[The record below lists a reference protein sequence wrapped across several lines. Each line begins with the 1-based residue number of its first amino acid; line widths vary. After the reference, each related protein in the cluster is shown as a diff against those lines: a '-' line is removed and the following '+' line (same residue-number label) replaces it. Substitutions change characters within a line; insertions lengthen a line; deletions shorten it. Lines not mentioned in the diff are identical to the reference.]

1 MGRRS
6 PSQYSWLYPSVMK
19 RAWTGVLTCL
29 VLVGL
34 ALPGWNSGQTGAGQR
49 NAPTVAHNSSAD
61 LEIHSS
67 VLRIEFD
74 HNLHSRVVALF
85 GPSPKVLG
93 RFSASETVTGA
104 GRTWSDFALSAS
116 QREHVSDAFGAG
128 ERLTLTGKAGDLRKE
143 ISVTIYSDFPSIAI
157 FDVTYKNEGS
167 TRLAIRGWANNQY
180 VLSSVHGARGPAF
193 WSYQSG
199 SYEKRPNWVLPLRAG
214 FKQENYLGM
223 NASDYGG
230 GTPIIDVWRRDAGLA
245 VGHVET
251 GPRLISLPVSMPDAS
266 HARVGV
272 RAIRERKLE
281 PGESFHTLRT
291 FVSVHQGDYFR
302 TLTEYRRLMMRQG
315 FQMASAPD
323 SAFGPIWC
331 AWGYGRSM
339 RLQQVYDTLPTAK
352 KMGFAWVTLDDGWQ
366 NNYGDW
372 GLDPKK
378 FPHGDADMKA
388 LVDRIHEEGF
398 KAQLWWSP
406 LSAVTESQLLKDHP
420 DYLLLNRD
428 GSKRKISWWNSF
440 YLCPADRGVVE
451 YHKALVRKI
460 LGEWGFDG
468 LKLDGQHMN
477 AVPRCYNPAHHH
489 QRPEDSVE
497 ALPDFFREIYDT
509 ARSVKPD
516 ALVEFCPC
524 GTAYS
529 FFTMPHFNMS
539 VASDPESSFQVRSKG
554 KTLKALMGDNIP
566 YFGDHVELSDGA
578 TDFASTVGVGGV
590 VGTQF
595 VLPELVKKHDRFDLT
610 PEHRK
615 IFDKWIGIYKE
626 KMLSRGEYLGDLYDI
641 GFDLPETHV
650 IRKGGEMYYAFFA
663 RQWKG
668 PIQLRGLQDRS
679 YHIVDYVNNK
689 DLGSVHGPQAT
700 IPAEFSQHLLLE
712 ARPD

>member
-1 MGRRS
+1 MRRRR
-6 PSQYSWLYPSVMK
+6 V
-19 RAWTGVLTCL
+19 ALTCC
-29 VLVGL
+29 VLLGL
-34 ALPGWNSGQTGAGQR
+34 ALLGSNSRQDNSR
-49 NAPTVAHNSSAD
+49 PAPAASDATTD
-61 LEIHSS
+61 LQIQSS

-85 GPSPKVLG
+85 TPDSKPLTP
-93 RFSASETVTGA
+93 FSASETVAGG
-104 GRTWSDFALSAS
+104 GRTWSDFALTSAR
-116 QREHVSDAFGAG
+116 REQVSDAFGAG
-128 ERLTLTGKAGDLRKE
+128 ERLSLTGQTGDLRKTVA
-143 ISVTIYSDFPSIAI
+143 VTIYADFPSIAI
-157 FDVTYKNEGS
+157 FDVTYSNQG
-167 TRLAIRGWANNQY
+167 TTPLTIRGWTNNRY
-180 VLSSVHGARGPAF
+180 SLTSLPTTHGSAF

-199 SYEKRPNWVLPLRAG
+199 SYEKRPNWVLPLRPG
-214 FKQENYLGM
+214 FRQENYLGM

-230 GTPIIDVWRRDAGLA
+230 GTPIVDVWRKDVGLA
-245 VGHVET
+245 VGDVEP
-251 GPRLISLPVSMPDAS
+251 GPRLISLPVSMSDAH
-266 HARVGV
+266 HARIAVSSNK
-272 RAIRERKLE
+272 ERTLD

-302 TLTEYRRLMMRQG
+302 TLTEYRRLMVRQG

-331 AWGYGRSM
+331 AWGYGRSVQ
-339 RLQQVYDTLPTAK
+339 LKQVYDTLPTVK

-372 GLDPKK
+372 GVDSKK

-388 LVDRIHEEGF
+388 LVDRIHAEGF

-406 LSAVTESQLLKDHP
+406 LSAVPNSQLLKEHP
-420 DYLLLNRD
+420 DFVLLNED

-440 YLCPADRGVVE
+440 YLCPADRAVVE

-477 AVPRCYNPAHHH
+477 AVPPCYNSAHHH
-489 QRPEDSVE
+489 KTPEDSVE
-497 ALPDFFREIYDT
+497 ALPDFFREIYET

-539 VASDPESSFQVRSKG
+539 VASDPESSFQIRSKG

-578 TDFASTVGVGGV
+578 NDFASTVGVGGV

-595 VLPELVKKHDRFDLT
+595 VLPNLVKKHSTSDLT
-610 PEHRK
+610 PEREK
-615 IFDKWIGIYKE
+615 VFEKWLQIYRE
-626 KMLSRGEYLGDLYDI
+626 KMLSRGEYRGELYDI
-641 GFDLPETHV
+641 GFDLPEAHA
-650 IRKGGEMYYAFFA
+650 IRKGAEMYYAFFA
-663 RQWKG
+663 RHWSG
-668 PIQLRGLQDRS
+668 PIELRGLQDRT
-679 YHIVDYVNNK
+679 YHIVDYVNGK
-689 DLGSVHGPQAT
+689 DFGNVHGPKAM
-700 IPAEFSQHLLLE
+700 ISADFEKHLLIE
-712 ARPD
+712 AQPE

>member
-1 MGRRS
+1 MRRT
-6 PSQYSWLYPSVMK
+6 W
-19 RAWTGVLTCL
+19 ATALTCC
-29 VLVGL
+29 VLLGL
-34 ALPGWNSGQTGAGQR
+34 ALPSGNSGQNSAGQR
-49 NAPTVAHNSSAD
+49 IAPTSAYKPSTD
-61 LEIHSS
+61 LQIQSP

-74 HNLHSRVVALF
+74 RHLHSRVIALF
-85 GPSPKVLG
+85 GPRPKLLTP
-93 RFSASETVTGA
+93 FSASETVTSVD
-104 GRTWSDFALSAS
+104 RTCSDFALSAS
-116 QREHVSDAFGAG
+116 RREQVSDTFGAG
-128 ERLTLTGKAGDLRKE
+128 ERLTLTGKCGDLRKSV
-143 ISVTIYSDFPSIAI
+143 SVTIYADFPSLAVS
-157 FDVTYKNEGS
+157 DVEYTNDSAVPLK
-167 TRLAIRGWANNQY
+167 IRGWSNGQY
-180 VLSSVHGARGPAF
+180 VLSARPPSRGPAF

-199 SYEKRPNWVLPLRAG
+199 SYEKRPNWVLPLGAG
-214 FKQENYLGM
+214 FRQENYLGM

-230 GTPIIDVWRRDAGLA
+230 GTPIVDVWRKDVGLA
-245 VGHVET
+245 VGHVEP
-251 GPRLISLPVSMPDAS
+251 GPRLISLPVAMLDAS
-266 HARVGV
+266 HVRVAV
-272 RAIRERKLE
+272 RSTRDRILE

-291 FVSVHQGDYFR
+291 FVSVHQGDYFH
-302 TLTEYRRLMMRQG
+302 TLAEYRRLMVRQG

-331 AWGYGRSM
+331 AWGYGRSV
-339 RLQQVYDTLPTAK
+339 QPNQVYDTLPTVK
-352 KMGFAWVTLDDGWQ
+352 KMGFSWVTLDDGWQ

-372 GLDPKK
+372 AVDPSK

-388 LVDRIHEEGF
+388 FVDRIHEEGF

-406 LSAVTESQLLKDHP
+406 LSAVPESQLLKDHP
-420 DYLLLNRD
+420 DFALLNRD

-477 AVPRCYNPAHHH
+477 AVPPCYNPAHHH

-497 ALPDFFREIYDT
+497 ALPDFFREIYET
-509 ARSVKPD
+509 ARSVKRD

-539 VASDPESSFQVRSKG
+539 VASDPESSFQIRSKG
-554 KTLKALMGDNIP
+554 KTLKALMGDNVP

-578 TDFASTVGVGGV
+578 IDFASTVGVGGV

-595 VLPELVKKHDRFDLT
+595 VLPNLVKKHSKSDLT
-610 PEHRK
+610 PQRQK
-615 IFDKWIGIYKE
+615 IFEEWLHIYKD
-626 KMLSRGEYLGDLYDI
+626 KMLSRGDYLGDLYDI
-641 GFDLPETHV
+641 GFDRPEAHV
-650 IRKGGEMYYAFFA
+650 IRKGQGIYYAFFA
-663 RQWKG
+663 RHWSG
-668 PIQLRGLQDRS
+668 PIQLRGLDDRT

-700 IPAEFSQHLLLE
+700 ISAVFNQHLLLE